1 MLHWLSIHNATLGI
15 KNMFYVI
22 WFGLAFVQLSERRP
36 LWTYFFNEPI
46 QPIRRIRRSPKAAKF
61 GGGRGGGASGSGNK
75 YSEDCTEQTEKSIIT
90 TILYFTCAVID
101 IMLTLQTNVNKPKLS
116 KNPLSLPLAHP
127 TNVGR
132 TQHKS

>member
-1 MLHWLSIHNATLGI
+1 MS
-15 KNMFYVI
+15 
-22 WFGLAFVQLSERRP
+22 FGLGLPLFNFLSVDHFGLTSLTSRFNP
-36 LWTYFFNEPI
+36 LGEL
-46 QPIRRIRRSPKAAKF
+46 
-61 GGGRGGGASGSGNK
+61 GGRLRPQNLAGGEGGEASGSGNK

-101 IMLTLQTNVNKPKLS
+101 IMLTLQANVNKPKLS
-116 KNPLSLPLAHP
+116 KNPLSLPLADP